1 MIAPSL
7 LGRLAGQLDALV
19 PILREAGDA
28 GLSARP
34 ADGKWSAHEN
44 LAHLGRVQEVFFERL
59 HRILAED
66 RPALQRYRAEEDPD
80 WPAWAALPPPEALA
94 RLRRRR
100 AELVARVAALTPEQA
115 CRTGVH
121 GRFGEMDVA
130 AWIEFFLVHEAH
142 HLYVVMLRLAEA
154 RHAGA
159 PAPGR
164 K

>member
-1 MIAPSL
+1 LIAPSL

-19 PILREAGDA
+19 PILGAADDTALRE
-28 GLSARP
+28 RP
-34 ADGKWSAHEN
+34 ADGRWSAHEN

-59 HRILAED
+59 RRILSES
-66 RPALQRYRAEEDPD
+66 RPALRRYRSEEDPE
-80 WPAWAALPPPEALA
+80 WPAWAELPPREALA

-100 AELVARVAALTPEQA
+100 VELVDRVAALGSDEA
-115 CRTGVH
+115 RRTGVH
-121 GRFGEMDVA
+121 GRFGEMDVS

-159 PAPGR
+159 PIPEG